1 MSSYHH
7 LNAWANYHGHSFF
20 CDGHEAPEAYIKKAI
35 ELGLKT
41 LGISSHAP
49 VPFDTDWNMPQ
60 HRLPEYLKMMSVL
73 KQKYKKHINVLTS
86 MEVDYI
92 PGLAGPAH
100 GQTVS
105 SNLDYVI
112 GSIHFVEKFPDNTH
126 FSIDSSTE
134 NFIKGVRE
142 IFGGDVKK
150 TVKRYFEL
158 QKEMLEKEPPHIIGH
173 LDKIRM
179 HNRKHFFFDE
189 KASWYVNEV
198 YETIALAAEKGI
210 IVEIN
215 TKYFNSSGQ
224 TFPSRD
230 HFKWMA
236 EKRIPLTLS
245 SDAHLPDKLLSGFVD
260 VIEMLEQNGIKHL
273 WHYHDNDNGQKFSP
287 RKFDRSG
294 IEWS

>member
-7 LNAWANYHGHSFF
+7 QNAWANYHGHSSF
-20 CDGHEAPEAYIKKAI
+20 CDGHETPEAYIEKAI
-35 ELGLKT
+35 ELGMKT

-60 HRLPEYLKMMSVL
+60 HRLPEYLEMMSTL
-73 KQKYKKHINVLTS
+73 KHKYKEQINVLAS

-92 PGLAGPAH
+92 PGMAGPVH
-100 GQTVS
+100 EQTIS

-112 GSIHFVEKFPDNTH
+112 GSVHFVEKSPDGTH

-134 NFIKGVRE
+134 DFIKGCRD

-150 TVKRYFEL
+150 TVKRYFNL

-179 HNRKHFFFDE
+179 HNRTRFFFDE

-198 YETIALAAEKGI
+198 YETITLAAEKGV

-215 TKYFNSSGQ
+215 TKYFDRADL
-224 TFPSRD
+224 TFPSKD

-245 SDAHLPDKLLSGFVD
+245 SDAHHPDKLLTGFVD
-260 VIEMLEQNGIKHL
+260 MAEMLEQSGIKHL
-273 WHYHDNDNGQKFSP
+273 WHYHGNGQKFSP
-287 RKFDRSG
+287 RKYNRSG